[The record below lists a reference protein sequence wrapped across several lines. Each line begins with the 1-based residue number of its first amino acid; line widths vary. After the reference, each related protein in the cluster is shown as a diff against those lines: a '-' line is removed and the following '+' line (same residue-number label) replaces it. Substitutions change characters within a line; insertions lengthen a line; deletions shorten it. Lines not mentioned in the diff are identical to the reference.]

1 MRLLMFCKVYMRKFY
16 MRKYFALNKVIMK
29 MFASNCIDL
38 TYIIYYLSKTVLN
51 FLVVVK
57 RSFWQYDLSLIF
69 TKVLKE
75 LCDYIFC

>member
-1 MRLLMFCKVYMRKFY
+1 
-16 MRKYFALNKVIMK
+16 MK

-51 FLVVVK
+51 CLVVVK

-75 LCDYIFC
+75 YVIIFFVNIQDVKAPFCIGEP